1 MIFVRTCAEGWD
13 VAGTVV
19 LDRGVLDG
27 VVSVGVNKSTSYIL
41 MDG

>member
-1 MIFVRTCAEGWD
+1 MIFVGTCGEGWD

-19 LDRGVLDG
+19 LDEGVLDG
-27 VVSVGVNKSTSYIL
+27 IVSVGVDEFTSYIL